1 RTTPVRRQ
9 PSPGWLLVGLIVL
22 ISAVILALVGITFY
36 LTEHLRTTSL
46 RQNQTKA
53 IYLAQ
58 AGVMRELY
66 DYRRGQ
72 EISLG
77 EQTVTAG
84 PLPGTADDDVFN
96 ISGPNADFLLVN
108 MRDAVSFANSNLCPS
123 RGPERVSRQRIRNW
137 AVRNVLASGESSL
150 TVDAMRI
157 NWFPYPPADDEGILR
172 IDLNGTNSNWEAPG
186 CVAAAR
192 NSVIDIT
199 PNVTLTPGQRWNNN
213 QIWFTATSGMDA
225 KDWIDVTFILSDS
238 GERTSRYVPPNP
250 DQSWADFTLRSVGEV
265 RRGAFPFSVWRRLRV
280 EYRVCAQSGDIGED
294 CSSAGD
300 EQRNEGAI
308 VAYEELNSQTP

>member
-1 RTTPVRRQ
+1 MALSRSTHVAR
-9 PSPGWLLVGLIVL
+9 SGWLLVGLIVV

-46 RQNQTKA
+46 RQNQTRA

-96 ISGPNADFLLVN
+96 LSGPDADFLLVN
-108 MRDAVSFANSNLCPS
+108 MRSNVDFENSLYCPS
-123 RGPERVSRQRIRNW
+123 SGPGRVSRQRIRQW
-137 AVRNVLASGESSL
+137 SVRNVLASGESSL
-150 TVDAMRI
+150 TVVEMRI
-157 NWFPYPPADDEGILR
+157 NWSPYPPADNEGILR
-172 IDLNGTNSNWEAPG
+172 IDLNGTSATWTDG
-186 CVAAAR
+186 CTAAAR
-192 NSVIDIT
+192 NSDIDI
-199 PNVTLTPGQRWNNN
+199 PDRTLTPGQRWGNN
-213 QIWFTATSGMDA
+213 QIWFTVTSGMDA
-225 KDWIDVTFILSDS
+225 KDWIDVTFILSD
-238 GERTSRYVPPNP
+238 GTERTSRYYPSPNE
-250 DQSWADFTLRSVGEV
+250 DQSWAEFTLRSVGEV

-280 EYRVCAQSGDIGED
+280 EYRVCAQSGDIGTD
-294 CSSAGD
+294 CNDVGE
-300 EQRNEGAI
+300 EQQNEGAI